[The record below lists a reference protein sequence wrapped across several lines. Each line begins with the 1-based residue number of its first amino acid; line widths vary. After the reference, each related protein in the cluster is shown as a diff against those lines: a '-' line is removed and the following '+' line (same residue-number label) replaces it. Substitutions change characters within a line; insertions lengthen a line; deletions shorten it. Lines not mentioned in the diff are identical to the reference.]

1 MKPKTFKIGQ
11 EVNLPDGTTGIFVEL
26 SEIGEM
32 RIEGER
38 RTWWLYPEDLGEVKS
53 DTATGDGD
61 NIGDC
66 LDLQRKGE

>member
-32 RIEGER
+32 RIEGES
-38 RTWWLYPEDLGEVKS
+38 RTWWLYPDDIDLGEVLDS
-53 DTATGDGD
+53 ATGDAK
-61 NIGDC
+61 NIP
-66 LDLQRKGE
+66 RVRRNK